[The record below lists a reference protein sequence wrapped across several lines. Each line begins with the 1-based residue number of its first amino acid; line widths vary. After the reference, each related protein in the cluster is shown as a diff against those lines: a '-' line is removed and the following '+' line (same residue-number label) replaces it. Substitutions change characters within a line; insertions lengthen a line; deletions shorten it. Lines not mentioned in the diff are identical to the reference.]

1 VRLDKY
7 KNIRLVVLSLLVI
20 AVFLMFTNVENRW
33 AIALIVIAFL
43 IGANTIDKR
52 QKEYLNERIDE
63 LEKRINKIESSES
76 KLLK

>member
-1 VRLDKY
+1 MRLDKY